1 MDDQPL
7 NQSNPSVN
15 VGSDDILQIS
25 PLVSDTTAP
34 QVISEPKNLPIESF
48 SIDTNVVSEETP
60 VADITVVPEAPVVQE
75 APDVQEVPAVA
86 EVVVEPV
93 LVSEETVVQEAPTSI
108 EPSPVVESPVA
119 EVAVAETPK
128 MEDQVL
134 EASSSQVPVSEVAV
148 VSAPV
153 SSFGFGKLLK
163 GAFLFVLAGSM
174 FAGNFF
180 LDNYLASANKEVSN
194 QIEAFKYNQVNNIP
208 DGGVM
213 RFSTGENGAAPLM
226 DTVFSNDKHEYVFKL
241 SSGTVWGNFSTSDAK
256 VNILADRVVI
266 IPNRASFDLSFD
278 GKNVY
283 LYVYRGD
290 AYVGFLPDAIKIS
303 EYQDEYSNI
312 FMNRMLVPKGT
323 KITIPLYKI
332 DDKLKLL
339 LYSRLVGEFRYS
351 LIPDEIRET
360 SWVVE
365 NLKRDRKYLETLK
378 QDFTSNV
385 QGEGRASMDGS
396 TNKFIYW
403 VEENL
408 SFVADKKQEVVLNH
422 LFAYL
427 DDAIFYSV
435 NEDNSN
441 MQASLD
447 EFNKYYLSRQDL
459 VNVGGLYDKIL
470 DKYIKKLLVFDST
483 DSEYQVLKFLLDMR
497 FSENKDV
504 YGIVNRFWVN
514 VYDVIDSTDTAIDQ
528 ALDFYYSYLK
538 RTLGKKTDVG
548 YYRMYIAYQ
557 NQLFDNLFM
566 NYPVFYKDS
575 YFAMKSVLE
584 KEMISLYEDGQ
595 LKNELTQDL
604 INEKIE
610 LLKRLMKFFF
620 DEKVSVE
627 DSKLIM
633 SRLIEE
639 INGLMD
645 PTKAQDA
652 VVKLFESQLKTIVD
666 FWGYLKSPEYYSSK
680 VYGLN
685 HKDRFQ
691 TYLKE
696 REKILSFINIQEDIL
711 GVNSQKQLTASDVA
725 LEIQQIITKNK
736 EIKEFQMDQIVDINQ
751 RYVNIKGL
759 VSEFPFEAVYDR
771 SSQVIKDVKV
781 NGEII
786 STDPIKIDS
795 LSKLV
800 NDKYG
805 VVDPDKP
812 TQQDPNQ
819 LAVETNAQR
828 IARIYISKKIA
839 EVGYTIT
846 EKNVQ
851 LVDEINSIYRITD
864 VFVKGYEKVLVTFD
878 YDFKLEKATNVFFT
892 FDGKPIVVEG
902 SYGIKDIYD
911 MIIKGVDKE
920 LTPPAVDGQSKP
932 ISRTKLPLKK

>member
-1 MDDQPL
+1 MDNHPV
-7 NQSNPSVN
+7 NQSSSLNEEDLQKGPSAELDN
-15 VGSDDILQIS
+15 GILEIS
-25 PLVSDTTAP
+25 PLVSVPVSPRVINEP
-34 QVISEPKNLPIESF
+34 QNSPI
-48 SIDTNVVSEETP
+48 V
-60 VADITVVPEAPVVQE
+60 EAPVVE
-75 APDVQEVPAVA
+75 APVVTAPVA
-86 EVVVEPV
+86 E
-93 LVSEETVVQEAPTSI
+93 I
-108 EPSPVVESPVA
+108 PVVEAPVAETPVVTSPVA
-119 EVAVAETPK
+119 EAPVVEAPVAE
-128 MEDQVL
+128 
-134 EASSSQVPVSEVAV
+134 VSVNS
-148 VSAPV
+148 VSKG
-153 SSFGFGKLLK
+153 GFGKILK

-174 FAGNFF
+174 FVGNFF
-180 LDNYLASANKEVSN
+180 LDNYLAIANKEVPKKV
-194 QIEAFKYNQVNNIP
+194 EAFNYKEVNNIP
-208 DGGVM
+208 DGGLM
-213 RFSTGENGAAPLM
+213 RFSPGEDGSAVSM

-241 SSGTVWGNFSTSDAK
+241 NSGTVWGNFSVSDAK
-256 VNILADRVVI
+256 VNVLVNRVVI
-266 IPNRASFDLSFD
+266 IPNRASFNLSFD

-290 AYVGFLPDAIKIS
+290 AYVGFLPDGINIS

-323 KITIPLYKI
+323 QITIPLYKI

-351 LIPDEIRET
+351 LIPDSIRET
-360 SWVVE
+360 FWVIE

-378 QDFTSNV
+378 QEFTSKV
-385 QGEGRASMDGS
+385 LGEGMASMEGN
-396 TNKFIYW
+396 TNKIIYW

-408 SFVADKKQEVVLNH
+408 SFVPDRHQEIVLNH

-435 NEDNSN
+435 NEDKVK

-447 EFNKYYLSRQDL
+447 EFNRYYLSRQDL
-459 VNVGGLYDKIL
+459 VNVGGLYDQIL

-514 VYDVIDSTDTAIDQ
+514 VYDVIDSTDTAIDK

-566 NYPVFYKDS
+566 NYPVFYKDA

-604 INEKIE
+604 INEKID

-620 DEKVSVE
+620 DEKISVE
-627 DSKLIM
+627 DAKLIM

-685 HKDRFQ
+685 HRDRFQ

-711 GVNSQKQLTASDVA
+711 GVNSEKQISPEEIA

-736 EIKEFQMDQIVDINQ
+736 DIKELQMDQITDVDQ

-759 VSEFPFEAVYDR
+759 ISEFPFEAVYDR
-771 SSQVIKDVKV
+771 SQQVIRDVKV
-781 NGEII
+781 DAEVI

-800 NDKYG
+800 NEKYAI
-805 VVDPDKP
+805 VDPDKTVTP
-812 TQQDPNQ
+812 NPQDPQQ

-839 EVGYTIT
+839 EAGYTIT
-846 EKNVQ
+846 EKNIQ
-851 LVDEINSIYRITD
+851 LIDEVNTIYRIND

-892 FDGKPIVVEG
+892 FEGKPIVIEG
-902 SYGIKDIYD
+902 AYGIKDIYN

-920 LTPPAVDGQSKP
+920 VSPDGQEDGQPKP
-932 ISRTKLPLKK
+932 ISRNKPSAQK